1 MPKDEENIDRMLWNY
16 SKLHNVIA
24 DYDTQ
29 LNQVLAKHEDDF
41 LSAYKTHMMK
51 VEKELLF
58 LKNRATE
65 QEGKLASDDRIV
77 SLEN

>member
-1 MPKDEENIDRMLWNY
+1 MLVNY
-16 SKLHNVIA
+16 SKLNTVIS
-24 DYDTQ
+24 DYDQQ
-29 LNQVLAKHEDDF
+29 LNSVLAKHEDDF
-41 LSAYKTHMMK
+41 LQAYKTHMMK

-77 SLEN
+77 TLEKQ